1 MASLSLALSPARIT
15 SPASPAV
22 LRRRS
27 AAVATLR
34 INAPVTVLPVSAK
47 PSADSPLRQCH
58 AATPFPSPLR
68 LPHALRAPLAALSAA
83 LLPALPAL
91 ADIAEDVAGAAEAGG
106 AEGIPAVLVA
116 AGAVAGA
123 GAVFAGV
130 KAYAYFQLQVRFSAV
145 NRGLYLC
152 SALHH
157 HLDSCPARNTPMSC
171 THEFFL
177 SRPSPPPSPHLPL
190 PLPTSSSHIPF
201 SLPSNASLYE
211 WINQTA
217 FNCHFPSP
225 SSSPPPHLFQFLVAR
240 FVGRHVPRG
249 GAVVLDFRA
258 GSGRNIYYLPDDVDK
273 LLAMQSDVQPSLLKQ
288 QAISSGVAIEVLPD
302 GLTALNRIESASVD
316 AVITVDGFKRLTPSE
331 ATTAAAGIA
340 RILKPN
346 RPLIFVEACES
357 GSPGVKDTTRPSF
370 SFLPDVVLPLYE
382 QVNYDYVLPTVD
394 RHVVGVAVRSSDT
407 VPASTS
413 SSSKSSSASGF
424 SSGRSGRKQ

>member
-34 INAPVTVLPVSAK
+34 VNAPVTVPPVSAK
-47 PSADSPLRQCH
+47 PSVDSPLHQCH
-58 AATPFPSPLR
+58 VATPSPSPLR

-130 KAYAYFQLQVRFSAV
+130 KAYAYFRL
-145 NRGLYLC
+145 
-152 SALHH
+152 
-157 HLDSCPARNTPMSC
+157 
-171 THEFFL
+171 
-177 SRPSPPPSPHLPL
+177 
-190 PLPTSSSHIPF
+190 
-201 SLPSNASLYE
+201 
-211 WINQTA
+211 
-217 FNCHFPSP
+217 
-225 SSSPPPHLFQFLVAR
+225 QFLVAR

-316 AVITVDGFKRLTPSE
+316 AVITVDGFKRLTPAE

-382 QVNYDYVLPTVD
+382 QVNYDYVLATVD
-394 RHVVGVAVRSSDT
+394 RHVVGVAVRSSDKAP
-407 VPASTS
+407 VSSS

-424 SSGRSGRKQ
+424 SSGRSGKKQ